1 MAGACS
7 ILVLSGP
14 NLNLLGSREPS
25 IYGRDSLADIHRR
38 LERLAGELEASVDC
52 RQHNGEGDLIDALH
66 GARGGFAGIVFN
78 PGAYAHTS
86 YALRDAVAAIGV
98 PVVEVHL
105 SNVFAREPFRHTS
118 VIAPVAWGTLS
129 GLGAL
134 GYEMALR
141 ALVARARESATA

>member
-1 MAGACS
+1 MAEACS

-14 NLNLLGSREPS
+14 NLNLLGTREPS
-25 IYGRDSLADIHRR
+25 IYGRESLADIHGR
-38 LERLAGELEASVDC
+38 LERLAGELGASVDC
-52 RQHNGEGDLIDALH
+52 RQHNGEGELIDALH
-66 GARGGFAGIVFN
+66 GARGRFAGIVFN

-86 YALRDAVAAIGV
+86 FALRDAVAAIGV

-129 GLGAL
+129 GLGSL
-134 GYEMALR
+134 GYELALR
-141 ALVARARESATA
+141 ALAARARKSGNS

>member
-1 MAGACS
+1 VAGACS

-25 IYGRDSLADIHRR
+25 IYGRETLADIHAR
-38 LERLAGELEASVDC
+38 LGRLAGELGASVDC

-66 GARGGFAGIVFN
+66 GAAGRFDGVVFN

-86 YALRDAVAAIGV
+86 YALRDAIAAIGV

-118 VIAPVAWGTLS
+118 VIAPVVWGTLS
-129 GLGAL
+129 GLGSM
-134 GYEMALR
+134 GYELALR
-141 ALVARARESATA
+141 ALVMRARESATA